1 MEERNL
7 NQLFDALQNQILNIY
22 EEERTDLAT
31 QLRHW
36 QLTRRSQATLYFA
49 RKHGIKRLGMQPTPA
64 LSVSEANGKQ
74 AIEMTMLISSL
85 MQSPF
90 VNESWT
96 LQDTSAELVLHT
108 SPKRAFK
115 KLPYTVNVWFDNKP
129 ENAFPYVNYRLLYV
143 LDENDLWYK
152 AEGQVDYTGLF
163 FIDANGDKAYFKLF
177 SEDAYTYGSTGQWS
191 VHFNNTTL
199 YPPASSSRP
208 PPAGSSTGIIV
219 IDSDS
224 GGEELP
230 STSEDQYSSTDQAV
244 SRLQTSLQSEE
255 ETQGTRRSYTKSP
268 EKVGVQ
274 QRPGQRE
281 GQRERGSPP
290 VKRAKADSSGGSGR
304 RGARGGGGTGAG
316 GGRRGGG
323 GESPVSA
330 AEVGKRHTSVTERHL
345 SRLAR
350 LQEEARDPPVI
361 SVEGP
366 ANCLK
371 CWRYRL
377 KKSCDLYEEVTTVF
391 RWLSRKHGPRNS
403 RILIA
408 FSDNLQRQRF
418 LTYVTIPKNCSV
430 SFGHFDAL

>member
-7 NQLFDALQNQILNIY
+7 NQLFDALQDQILKIY
-22 EEERTDLAT
+22 EEEKTDLAT

-36 QLTRRSQATLYFA
+36 QLTRRSHATLYFA

-64 LSVSEANGKQ
+64 LAVSEANGKE

-90 VNESWT
+90 ANESWT

-108 SPKRAFK
+108 APKRAFK
-115 KLPYTVNVWFDNKP
+115 KLPYTVTVWFDNNP
-129 ENAFPYVNYRLLYV
+129 DNTFPYVNYRLLYV
-143 LDENDLWYK
+143 QDENDLWYK
-152 AEGQVDYTGLF
+152 AEGHADYTGLY

-177 SEDAYTYGSTGQWS
+177 GEDAQTYGTSGHWS

-244 SRLQTSLQSEE
+244 TRVQTTLQSEE
-255 ETQGTRRSYTKSP
+255 ETERTGRGHTKSP
-268 EKVGVQ
+268 KKVGVQ
-274 QRPGQRE
+274 RRGQGE
-281 GQRERGSPP
+281 GQGERGSPP

-323 GESPVSA
+323 RGSPVSA
-330 AEVGKRHTSVTERHL
+330 AEVGSRHTSVTERHL
-345 SRLAR
+345 SRLKR

-361 SVEGP
+361 SVQGP
-366 ANCLK
+366 PNSLK

-377 KKSCDLYEEVTTVF
+377 KKSCDYYEEVTTVF
-391 RWLSRKHGPRNS
+391 KWLSKKHGPRSS

-408 FSDNLQRQRF
+408 FNSDLQRQRF
-418 LTYVTIPKNCSV
+418 LTYVTIPKNCTV